1 MNKHLRFGLF
11 LLSIHAACAM
21 ELQDVT
27 DDGAQNSTTMLCTAI
42 KNISHDADG
51 FAAWKELKPSLLL
64 LTDSAA
70 KATVARTLIPI
81 ASLCKWQAKPL
92 LCCFGGE
99 KLFVPVVFTAST
111 LFSTGVLFR
120 EMQSYGIGAQVA
132 ALAMGGTGIFGIN
145 YAGIASFLQKRKQ
158 DAALWNMASDMETT
172 AAQLAPQEKV

>member
-1 MNKHLRFGLF
+1 MDIAQYQFCKKIFSSF
-11 LLSIHAACAM
+11 LVVSNNRYVFFYSR
-21 ELQDVT
+21 EL
-27 DDGAQNSTTMLCTAI
+27 
-42 KNISHDADG
+42 
-51 FAAWKELKPSLLL
+51 
-64 LTDSAA
+64 
-70 KATVARTLIPI
+70 
-81 ASLCKWQAKPL
+81 
-92 LCCFGGE
+92 
-99 KLFVPVVFTAST
+99 VPVVFTAST